1 MVASVWFVCTSAP
14 RKGGGFGDPR
24 FLGSRNIVSGLTT
37 SSRPLARQPKKD
49 RYHIWFTHKLP
60 SFPLTA
66 PTIERFAQGQGRRQ
80 DHRSLDR
87 NSPKIA
93 VQSETRVRLFH
104 QQNISFDNERR
115 YCVEERNFYFFK
127 RTSCSTRKK
136 TTHKTNFE
144 SYTSLH
150 SVFSAEY

>member
-1 MVASVWFVCTSAP
+1 MIRLHVGPPERGRW
-14 RKGGGFGDPR
+14 FGDPR
-24 FLGSRNIVSGLTT
+24 LLGSRKIVSGLTT

-115 YCVEERNFYFFK
+115 YCVEERNFCFFK
-127 RTSCSTRKK
+127 RTSFKRTYCKK

-144 SYTSLH
+144 NYISLY